1 MSAEPLK
8 GQCLCG
14 AVEFQATPKNMEMGV
29 CHCGMCRRWSGGVWM
44 AVDAESVEYDS
55 EDSIGVYDS
64 SPWGQRLFCKSCGTT
79 LSWRAKDGSVSVVSA
94 QAFDDPSRFTF
105 TGQIFIDDK
114 PDNYAFANETKCQTG
129 EQFMAMVMAGQE
141 AQSHD

>member
-1 MSAEPLK
+1 
-8 GQCLCG
+8 
-14 AVEFQATPKNMEMGV
+14 MGV